1 MYWKI
6 LSFLF
11 AIQEINKAPLL
22 LPNLTLGYNLHDNFR
37 DRMLTLDG
45 LLDLLSTGEAN
56 VPNYSCGRK
65 RNMLVLLEEANSDI
79 SILMAAILGIYK
91 IPQISYT
98 FISPFLSDKTQLPFF
113 YQTVPKEGAQNLGIV
128 KLLLYFRWTFIG
140 LLAADT
146 DNGERFIRTFNPV
159 LAQNGICWTRCLEE
173 KNVGT
178 LPQEKI
184 DKIFSLESSLTYNA
198 IQIVAHALN
207 AVYSSQSQRTTMKR
221 KTRLEVEKIQPWQ
234 LHHFLKN
241 PQIYNNTMQGMYLDG
256 NGDLMA
262 DFDLVSWVGF
272 RNKSGT
278 SVKFGSLAREGSA
291 GVKFSINKEAITRH
305 YGQNQEINKARLL
318 LPNLTLG
325 YNLHNNFRD
334 KMLTLDG
341 LLDLL
346 SNGEANVPN
355 YSCGRKRNMLVL
367 LEEAN
372 SDISILMAAI
382 LGIYKIPQ
390 QHFHSQFSSL
400 SSRPISH
407 HASAFSSALRS
418 PPAGPPL
425 SALGSLSSIGS
436 IGAAQFPLSL
446 AASDSENVQGLRTFT
461 WSLQE
466 GKKGHLGIG
475 GHLEARNEPDSRL
488 LLHHFLKNPQIYNN
502 TMQGMYLDGN
512 GDLMADF
519 DLVTWVG
526 FHNKTGTSV
535 KFGSLAREGSA
546 GVKFSIN
553 KEAITRHYGQNQ
565 VGKIFRLFSFIIIS
579 MNANYCIRCPENQY
593 QNKKRDQCIAK
604 NVTFLSH
611 LDNLGIIL
619 TTFAL
624 FLILTTVFVLGIFIT
639 FQETPIVKANNRDL
653 SYILLVSL
661 LISFLTSF
669 LFIGRPRRTTCL
681 LRQTV
686 FNIIFSIAV
695 SSVLAK
701 TIMVVLAFLATKPG
715 NGVRK
720 YLGKSLANTIILSCS
735 IVQVVICFTWLGVFP
750 SFPDSDMNSQPRE
763 IVLQCNEGSA
773 AMFYIA
779 LGYMGFLAA
788 VCFTVAFLARNLP
801 GSFNEAK
808 LITFSM
814 LVFCSVWLSFVPT
827 YLSTKGKYM
836 VPVLNVKRF
845 LIPWISGADQQTQ
858 EQHIVLSDIM
868 KAACGML
875 GTKCF
880 LTLERNARDPLNH
893 YRPGDHLIGGL
904 FPATNLRHLQL
915 HNFSSFPS
923 TKEINKDSLLLPNLT
938 LGYNLHDNFQDR
950 RMTLDGL
957 LDLLSTGEANVPNYS
972 CGRKRNMLV
981 LLEEANS
988 DISILMAAI
997 LGIYKIPQV

>member
-11 AIQEINKAPLL
+11 AIQEINKDSLL

-37 DRMLTLDG
+37 DRRMTLDG

-65 RNMLVLLEEANSDI
+65 RNMLVLLEETNSDI

-113 YQTVPKEGAQNLGIV
+113 YRTGPKEGAQNLGIV

-159 LAQNGICWTRCLEE
+159 LAQNGICAAFSEIALLNNKNINYMVPIFKMWHQVNVFVYYAEFTFVEGAGYVEIIFNFMKKTVAGKVWITTALWDLSIELSYNSFSLKYTRSIFSFLIQTGQRTRSEDLREFNILIKAFMIKTFHCSYGKPALSVKGWTRCLEE
-173 KNVGT
+173 KNMGT

-184 DKIFSLESSLTYNA
+184 DKIFSLDSSLTYNA

-207 AVYSSQSQRTTMKR
+207 AAYSSQSQRTTMKR

-241 PQIYNNTMQGMYLDG
+241 TQIYNNTMQGMFLDG

-272 RNKSGT
+272 HNKSGT

-305 YGQNQEINKARLL
+305 YGQNQT
-318 LPNLTLG
+318 LPYSQCVEACQHG
-325 YNLHNNFRD
+325 YFKVD
-334 KMLTLDG
+334 K
-341 LLDLL
+341 
-346 SNGEANVPN
+346 
-355 YSCGRKRNMLVL
+355 
-367 LEEAN
+367 
-372 SDISILMAAI
+372 
-382 LGIYKIPQ
+382 
-390 QHFHSQFSSL
+390 
-400 SSRPISH
+400 
-407 HASAFSSALRS
+407 
-418 PPAGPPL
+418 
-425 SALGSLSSIGS
+425 
-436 IGAAQFPLSL
+436 
-446 AASDSENVQGLRTFT
+446 
-461 WSLQE
+461 E
-466 GKKGHLGIG
+466 GKPKCC
-475 GHLEARNEPDSRL
+475 
-488 LLHHFLKNPQIYNN
+488 YNC
-502 TMQGMYLDGN
+502 LPC
-512 GDLMADF
+512 A
-519 DLVTWVG
+519 
-526 FHNKTGTSV
+526 
-535 KFGSLAREGSA
+535 EG
-546 GVKFSIN
+546 
-553 KEAITRHYGQNQ
+553 R
-565 VGKIFRLFSFIIIS
+565 IS
-579 MNANYCIRCPENQY
+579 TEEDANYCIRCPENQY

-611 LDNLGIIL
+611 LENLGIIL

-735 IVQVVICFTWLGVFP
+735 IVQVFICFTWLGVFP

-788 VCFTVAFLARNLP
+788 ICFMVAFLARNLP

-827 YLSTKGKYM
+827 YLSTRGKYM
-836 VPVLNVKRF
+836 VAVQVFSILASSAGLLGCIF
-845 LIPWISGADQQTQ
+845 IPKCYI
-858 EQHIVLSDIM
+858 IVLRPDLNTKQQM
-868 KAACGML
+868 ML
-875 GTKCF
+875 KS
-880 LTLERNARDPLNH
+880 EVEN
-893 YRPGDHLIGGL
+893 
-904 FPATNLRHLQL
+904 
-915 HNFSSFPS
+915 
-923 TKEINKDSLLLPNLT
+923 
-938 LGYNLHDNFQDR
+938 
-950 RMTLDGL
+950 
-957 LDLLSTGEANVPNYS
+957 
-972 CGRKRNMLV
+972 
-981 LLEEANS
+981 
-988 DISILMAAI
+988 
-997 LGIYKIPQV
+997 